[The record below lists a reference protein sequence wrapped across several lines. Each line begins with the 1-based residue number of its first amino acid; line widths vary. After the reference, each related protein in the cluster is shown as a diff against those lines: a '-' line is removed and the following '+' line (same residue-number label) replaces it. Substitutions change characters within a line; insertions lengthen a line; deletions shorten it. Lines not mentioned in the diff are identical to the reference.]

1 MGVNDSKNSGGNN
14 QIVFPGIVYSD
25 KDPMMLGRI
34 RVIPETKNYDDII
47 KGITGWNEK
56 IDPWTSKDPILFY
69 PLLPYFLNV
78 TPVKNEYVHIIYSN
92 KDYPFQSQFYIQG
105 PFSSPMTT
113 NYEYYQGAKKFLSS
127 GDRIA
132 DSLSILDDFGEYRDE
147 NSKGVFPE
155 AKDNAI
161 LGRGSADIIL
171 KENDIL
177 LRAGKFTGFLSK
189 DELPVANTN
198 RAFLQLSRFTQKKEE
213 LPPETQIKLVKDVKV
228 VQSMV
233 VWDII
238 NLDNKHDSF
247 TGSVGLFNV
256 KPNEKTNSS
265 NFKVETITKISNGT
279 DYSGPTESVNFQ
291 AKTFDE
297 VVYIINSFIYGVF
310 NSFNLL
316 LDFPINNKLNA
327 SPEKTFPFVVTPSK
341 MTYENGVKFKSG
353 PTKDDITEITNYSR
367 FFNNIKPTGSANPK
381 RGFFLV
387 WDNENGNFVIGPS
400 TKPVSETFSLFDYH
414 PNEPITYATLGAQKL
429 YLLSHD
435 SEGPN
440 GKISLSN
447 TLYGISQDNFVGGFG
462 KSDSKDSINSKTYPM
477 VRGDKLIELLRK
489 IVDYLGGHV
498 HAIATIPPVPIASG
512 SGQSLVEINSLL
524 AEAENTILNENI
536 RLN

>member
-1 MGVNDSKNSGGNN
+1 MGESN
-14 QIVFPGIVYSD
+14 QIVFPGQVWSD
-25 KDPMMLGRI
+25 TDPMMLGRI

-47 KGITGWNEK
+47 KSIKNPDWDEK
-56 IDPWTSKDPILFY
+56 IDPWSSRDPICFY

-78 TPVKNEYVHIIYSN
+78 TPIKNEYVHIIYSN
-92 KDYPFQSQFYIQG
+92 KDYPFQNQFYIQG

-113 NYEYYQGAKKFLSS
+113 NYEYFQGSKKFLSS

-132 DSLSILDDFGEYRDE
+132 DSLSILDNDGSYRDD

-171 KENDIL
+171 KDDEL
-177 LRAGKFTGFLSK
+177 LIRAGKFSGFLTK
-189 DELPVANTN
+189 EELPVGNPN

-265 NFKVETITKISNGT
+265 NFKVETISKISNGT
-279 DYSGPTESVNFQ
+279 DYSGPTESVSFQ

-341 MTYENGVKFKSG
+341 MTYENGVKFKSS

-400 TKPVSETFSLFDYH
+400 TKPVSETFSIFDYH
-414 PNEPITYATLGAQKL
+414 PNEPVTYATLGAQKL

-440 GKISLSN
+440 GKISLAN
-447 TLYGISQDNFVGGFG
+447 TLYGIPQDMFVGGFG
-462 KSDSKDSINSKTYPM
+462 KSGSKDSINSKTYPM

-489 IVDYLGGHV
+489 IVDFIGGHV
-498 HAIATIPPVPIASG
+498 HSIATIPPVPIASG

-524 AEAENTILNENI
+524 ADAENTILNENI